1 VCRRY
6 SATARRCASYPS
18 AKRGTRLRPDR
29 DRPVGSTAALI
40 RAPAPD
46 DAEAIAELLGV
57 LGYPATPV
65 EVRERLTRFDGI
77 ETATIAVA
85 ELDGRVVGLV
95 TGHVFSAIHAG
106 ATVAWL
112 TTLVVSD
119 RFQNRGIGAQLTAV
133 IEDWARQK
141 GAVRVSLTSG
151 LQRHE
156 AHVFYE
162 HLGFE
167 RTGVRLTKA
176 LNTT

>member
-1 VCRRY
+1 M
-6 SATARRCASYPS
+6 
-18 AKRGTRLRPDR
+18 
-29 DRPVGSTAALI
+29 
-40 RAPAPD
+40 RAPTPD

-57 LGYPATPV
+57 LGYPATPG
-65 EVRERLTRFDGI
+65 EARERLARLDEL
-77 ETATIAVA
+77 ETATVVVA
-85 ELDGRVVGLV
+85 EADGRAVGLV
-95 TGHVFSAIHAG
+95 TGHVFPAIHAS

-119 RFQNRGIGAQLTAV
+119 RYQHRGIGAQLTAV
-133 IEDWARQK
+133 IEDWARAK

-167 RTGVRLTKA
+167 RTGLRLTKA
-176 LNTT
+176 LNTP

>member
-1 VCRRY
+1 M
-6 SATARRCASYPS
+6 APRCALSPS
-18 AKRGTRLRPDR
+18 AKLDTHLRPDR
-29 DRPVGSTAALI
+29 GRAVGSSAALI
-40 RAPAPD
+40 RAPTPD
-46 DAEAIAELLGV
+46 DAAAIAELLGV

-65 EVRERLTRFDGI
+65 EVRERLARFDEV

-85 ELDGRVVGLV
+85 ELEGRAVGLV
-95 TGHVFSAIHAG
+95 TGHVFSSIHAG

-119 RFQNRGIGAQLTAV
+119 RYQNRGIGAQLTAV

-156 AHVFYE
+156 AHAFYE

-167 RTGVRLTKA
+167 RTGVRLTKG